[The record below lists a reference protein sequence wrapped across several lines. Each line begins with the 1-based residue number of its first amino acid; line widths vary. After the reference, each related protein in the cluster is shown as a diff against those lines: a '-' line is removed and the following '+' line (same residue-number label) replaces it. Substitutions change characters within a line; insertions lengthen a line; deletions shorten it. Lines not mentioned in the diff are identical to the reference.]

1 MEKDT
6 KTESKNEPETK
17 EFYDDEYENE
27 VLMDEAI
34 HGNMKNDP
42 ASKRSRPKDKNYNRE
57 KNQKPYF
64 KSIWELTLDDEEKIP
79 KMPEKILKE
88 PESEKNLNTEIEAIQ
103 SEIDKKKQ
111 TLNELYN
118 KIDAERTGIKKEDK
132 NNIFEMRKNLQQEKK
147 NLLSEI
153 NKEEESIKN
162 LVEERTKLKDEMK
175 KYEKFHYP
183 NKIYQVQNQIKNI
196 QEELSFG
203 SLTPNEEKKKNIEK
217 DNLNEYLKFL
227 QKFHKFF
234 ADNKENLNKTKEPKK
249 KLKEIN
255 EKLKKIYDEIK
266 ISKEKQKEISINSEQ
281 IINQIYEQ
289 IKNVKKQK
297 DELFNKKNEL
307 IKNWEDDWY
316 YYEKQQREIK
326 YIKDAQEKIKN
337 LKKQKL
343 RKENMEKKNKEK
355 NQNENVSNQIEY
367 KKKQMKYEKEIE
379 DCNILIKYFESIF
392 NDENET
398 KTNENETN
406 ENNNN
411 NVNKEKSKIDED
423 IEKGLLKVLTKKDYS
438 FGVQGAGKKKKK
450 EKNQNKVKEILMI
463 ILFMLILD

>member
-88 PESEKNLNTEIEAIQ
+88 PESEKNLNTKIEAIQ

-132 NNIFEMRKNLQQEKK
+132 NNIFEMKKNLQQEKK
-147 NLLSEI
+147 NLLNEI
-153 NKEEESIKN
+153 NKDEESIKN

-183 NKIYQVQNQIKNI
+183 NKIYQVQNLIKNI

-203 SLTPNEEKKKNIEK
+203 SLTPNEEKKKNLEK

-227 QKFHKFF
+227 TKFHKFF
-234 ADNKENLNKTKEPKK
+234 AENK
-249 KLKEIN
+249 
-255 EKLKKIYDEIK
+255 
-266 ISKEKQKEISINSEQ
+266 
-281 IINQIYEQ
+281 
-289 IKNVKKQK
+289 
-297 DELFNKKNEL
+297 
-307 IKNWEDDWY
+307 
-316 YYEKQQREIK
+316 
-326 YIKDAQEKIKN
+326 
-337 LKKQKL
+337 
-343 RKENMEKKNKEK
+343 
-355 NQNENVSNQIEY
+355 
-367 KKKQMKYEKEIE
+367 
-379 DCNILIKYFESIF
+379 
-392 NDENET
+392 
-398 KTNENETN
+398 
-406 ENNNN
+406 
-411 NVNKEKSKIDED
+411 
-423 IEKGLLKVLTKKDYS
+423 
-438 FGVQGAGKKKKK
+438 
-450 EKNQNKVKEILMI
+450 
-463 ILFMLILD
+463 